1 MSGVCQSLW
10 RQLEVIEAASI
21 ELSHQKVTKHQAAQ
35 NNDNGPISS
44 PTCPM
49 KAMNGVLESPRRAV
63 SIKTVISINL
73 TYQQKLTTLITI
85 FTMELTV

>member
-21 ELSHQKVTKHQAAQ
+21 ELSLSHQKVTKHQAAQ

-49 KAMNGVLESPRRAV
+49 KAMNGVLESPRADL
-63 SIKTVISINL
+63 SIRRVIG
-73 TYQQKLTTLITI
+73 LIGH
-85 FTMELTV
+85 FLFNRSG

>member
-1 MSGVCQSLW
+1 VSGVCQSLW

-49 KAMNGVLESPRRAV
+49 KAMNGVLESPRADL
-63 SIKTVISINL
+63 SIRRVIG
-73 TYQQKLTTLITI
+73 LIGH
-85 FTMELTV
+85 FLFNRSG